1 MDVFISYR
9 RDTGSNLAA
18 LIETRLNKL
27 GVGCFLM
34 QVIST
39 MKILLRR

>member
-27 GVGCFLM
+27 GVDCFFDASNIHLSL
-34 QVIST
+34 IH
-39 MKILLRR
+39 I